1 MTKCNFCGSE
11 ESPYKG
17 IYQIKN
23 DGSTSFFCSSKC
35 RKNSLNLKRDKKRIR
50 WTEAF
55 RISRQ
60 RREKRNRD
68 TESKA
73 KKEPKTP
80 KTEEKKE
87 EVKENKK

>member
-1 MTKCNFCGSE
+1 MTKCVFCGKE

-17 IYQIKN
+17 VHLIKN

-35 RKNSLNLKRDKKRIR
+35 RRNALNLKRDKNKLK

-55 RISRQ
+55 RITRQ
-60 RREKRNRD
+60 RGIEKKNRD

-73 KKEPKTP
+73 KKEL

-87 EVKENKK
+87 EVKESKK